1 MKHPASTILRSLR
14 SRKRVFAITCL
25 ILAVAFALVPSVET
39 QTQSQVPDYKNP
51 RLPVERRVAD
61 LLGRMTLEEKVA
73 QLVCLWGG
81 RPQVGPQTDFSTD
94 RGDFSPEKA
103 REVMKYGI
111 GQIAR
116 QRERKDPREA
126 ARFANA
132 LQKWLGEKSPL
143 RSPAII
149 AHGTPAGLRSSK
161 GTSVTRPLP
170 RTGSSDPE

>member
-1 MKHPASTILRSLR
+1 MSLNALVRLRSFV
-14 SRKRVFAITCL
+14 SGKVVARVSVA
-25 ILAVAFALVPSVET
+25 LAVVCAFVPHVGT
-39 QTQSQVPDYKNP
+39 RSQEKMPDYKNP

-73 QLVCLWGG
+73 QLVCLWTG

-103 REVMKYGI
+103 RVVMQYGI

-132 LQKWLGEKSPL
+132 LQKWLPGP
-143 RSPAII
+143 P
-149 AHGTPAGLRSSK
+149 HP
-161 GTSVTRPLP
+161 
-170 RTGSSDPE
+170 